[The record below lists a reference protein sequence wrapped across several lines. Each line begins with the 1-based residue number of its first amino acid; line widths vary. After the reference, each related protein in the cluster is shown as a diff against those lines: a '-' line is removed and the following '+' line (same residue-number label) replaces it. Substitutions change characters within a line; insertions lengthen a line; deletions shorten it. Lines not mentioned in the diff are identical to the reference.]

1 MTIIKSKVDFIEHFS
16 VCSFAHLFVKLPGLG
31 DSKVTFAVFESSYH
45 MLLPV

>member
-1 MTIIKSKVDFIEHFS
+1 MTIIKPKQILLKNFS
-16 VCSFAHLFVKLPGLG
+16 VCSFAHLFVKLSGSG